1 MTNSKKVL
9 AFKLCRVVRIS
20 IPRPLNSTHI
30 FILPPNTYYLSL
42 PHFNLCLKLKFQL
55 KLNFLISNCF
65 VFNRLYSRP
74 PHNSP
79 GYAPTSLTK
88 TSRIFPFN
96 FTFVSSPTYIIS
108 TLIFSLPV
116 YPISSHQHLP
126 PNYYHQAFLSQ
137 ISEVTSK
144 GKSRRALCWFRPE
157 IHIKLHFTF
166 VASIAN
172 ILMHLFETY
181 MIPPLI
187 CLLC

>member
-116 YPISSHQHLP
+116 YPISSHQHL
-126 PNYYHQAFLSQ
+126 LSLYCAWFPCRLV
-137 ISEVTSK
+137 IWWDGLNRKWKRWAAVEVWWLLDWVRRWELAMRKKWLNLNEEWVEK
-144 GKSRRALCWFRPE
+144 GIFW
-157 IHIKLHFTF
+157 
-166 VASIAN
+166 
-172 ILMHLFETY
+172 
-181 MIPPLI
+181 
-187 CLLC
+187 